1 MNITTDPNLWAIC
14 ALVFL
19 LGLLIGVFL
28 TAGGRR
34 KWKTRYNSEVE
45 RRRKSSKRRTP
56 SASKHWAEREKE
68 WRERDSLRAA
78 AVKDPPRR
86 PADREVTLGAL
97 ALDLREIG
105 DAVHRV
111 AEAHQQV
118 QPPLALGGIGVV
130 DRHMVEEVV
139 DRRSAATRAPPSRR

>member
-34 KWKTRYNSEVE
+34 KWKTRYKNEVD
-45 RRRKSSKRRTP
+45 RREALEK
-56 SASKHWAEREKE
+56 AHAEREKE

-78 AVKDPPRR
+78 AIKDP
-86 PADREVTLGAL
+86 REPG
-97 ALDLREIG
+97 DGEI
-105 DAVHRV
+105 
-111 AEAHQQV
+111 
-118 QPPLALGGIGVV
+118 
-130 DRHMVEEVV
+130 
-139 DRRSAATRAPPSRR
+139 RSI